1 MAEGMHISLRA
12 EEIFHIGPPGGG
24 FPVTNSL
31 ILSTL
36 ALVLIAGIAIVSRRR
51 LSLVP
56 GKIQNLL
63 ESVIDAVLG
72 LMDNVLGSRR
82 KSEKYLPLVATIFL
96 FILTSNW
103 LGILPG
109 IGSIIVRGEET
120 APLLR
125 SPASDLNF
133 TLALAII
140 TVFGVNLLGIIAI
153 GFLPHLKR
161 FLNFKNPITFFV
173 GVLEFISEIAK
184 LISFSFRLFG
194 NVFAGEI
201 LLTIIAFLVPYVVP
215 LPFLFLEIFVGFIQ
229 AFVFAMLAL
238 VFTAMATTEHAENH

>member
-1 MAEGMHISLRA
+1 MPEGIHISLRA
-12 EEIFHIGPPGGG
+12 EEIFRLGN

-31 ILSTL
+31 ILSTV
-36 ALVLIAGIAIVSRRR
+36 ALVLIAGIAMTVRGR

-63 ESVIDAVLG
+63 EGVLDAVLG
-72 LMDNVLGSRR
+72 LMDNVLGSRQ
-82 KSEKYLPLVATIFL
+82 KSEKYLPLIATIFL

-109 IGSIIVRGEET
+109 IGSIVVHKEET

-140 TVFGVNLLGIIAI
+140 TVFTVNALGIIAI
-153 GFLPHLKR
+153 GFVSHAKK
-161 FLNFKNPITFFV
+161 FFNFKNPITFFV
-173 GVLEFISEIAK
+173 GILEFISELAK

-201 LLTIIAFLVPYVVP
+201 LLTIIALLVPYVVP

-238 VFTAMATTEHAENH
+238 VFTAMATIEHTENH

>member
-1 MAEGMHISLRA
+1 MSEGIHISLKA
-12 EEIFHIGPPGGG
+12 EEIFRIGLPGGG

-31 ILSTL
+31 ILSTF
-36 ALVLIAGIAIVSRRR
+36 ALLVIAGIALALRRR
-51 LSLVP
+51 ISLVP
-56 GKIQNLL
+56 GKIQNAL
-63 ESVIDAVLG
+63 ESIIDAVLG
-72 LMDNVLGSRR
+72 LMDNVLGSRQ

-109 IGSIIVRGEET
+109 IGSIVVRGEET

-140 TVFGVNLLGIIAI
+140 TVFTVNVLGIIAI
-153 GFLPHLKR
+153 GFVSHAKK
-161 FLNFKNPITFFV
+161 FLNFQSPIAFFV
-173 GVLEFISEIAK
+173 GILEFISELAK

-201 LLTIIAFLVPYVVP
+201 LLTIVAFLVPYVVP
-215 LPFLFLEIFVGFIQ
+215 LFFLFLEACF
-229 AFVFAMLAL
+229 
-238 VFTAMATTEHAENH
+238 